1 MSGQARASGGHA
13 SQGMG
18 EPRPEIRARLDAI
31 HEDLEEATRRQAGYP
46 ANLVYDYSALTPFL
60 RYSLNNIGD
69 PFHESNYQVNTRAIE
84 REVVATFADLVRLPQ
99 EEAWGYVTSG
109 GTEGNMYGLYLA
121 RKLHPEGIVY
131 FSQDTHYSV
140 LKNLSVLNMR
150 NIMIKSQE
158 NGELDYDDLH
168 ETVRIHR
175 DTPVIVMANIGTTMK
190 GAIDDLTRV
199 KAIFEDLAIT
209 NHYVHA
215 DAALSGLIL
224 PFVDD
229 PQPYGF
235 DEGIDSISLSG
246 HKVIGAP
253 LPCGVVLTKSD
264 YVNTV
269 ARSVEYLGTLDTT
282 VPGSRSGFTPLI
294 LWYALEHYGLDGLR
308 TLVGDMLDTAAYAV
322 ERFNARGIPAWRN
335 RNSVTVVFPR
345 PAEEVVQAWQLAPLG
360 DIAHVI
366 TMPHVTRGMVDEIVD
381 ACAGS
386 GSATAT

>member
-1 MSGQARASGGHA
+1 
-13 SQGMG
+13 MG
-18 EPRPEIRARLDAI
+18 EPRPATRARLDAL
-31 HEDLEEATRRQAGYP
+31 HDALEEVTQRQAGYP
-46 ANLVYDYSALTPFL
+46 ANLAYDYSALTPFL

-84 REVVATFADLVRLPQ
+84 REVVATFADLMHLPAA
-99 EEAWGYVTSG
+99 EAWGYVTSG

-121 RKLHPEGIVY
+121 RKLHPDGIVY

-158 NGELDYDDLH
+158 NGELDYDDLY

-199 KAIFEDLAIT
+199 RGILEDLAIT
-209 NHYVHA
+209 NHYIHA

-224 PFVDD
+224 PFVED

-235 DEGIDSISLSG
+235 DAGIDSVSLSG

-253 LPCGVVLTKSD
+253 LPCGVVLTKND
-264 YVNTV
+264 YVNRV

-308 TLVGDMLDTAAYAV
+308 TLVGGMLDTAAYAV
-322 ERFNARGIPAWRN
+322 ERFKEKGVPAWRN

-345 PAEEVVQAWQLAPLG
+345 PAEAIVQAWQLAPLG

-366 TMPHVTRGMVDEIVD
+366 TMPHVTRAMVDDIVD

-386 GSATAT
+386 SGATET

>member
-1 MSGQARASGGHA
+1 MSGQPRASRGHA

-18 EPRPEIRARLDAI
+18 EPRPATRARLDAL
-31 HEDLEEATRRQAGYP
+31 HQTLEEATQRQAGYP
-46 ANLVYDYSALTPFL
+46 ANLAYDYSALTPFL

-84 REVVATFADLVRLPQ
+84 REVVATFADLMHLPAD
-99 EEAWGYVTSG
+99 EAWGYVTSG

-121 RKLHPEGIVY
+121 RKLHPDGIVY

-158 NGELDYDDLH
+158 NGELDYDDLY

-199 KAIFEDLAIT
+199 RGILEDLAIT
-209 NHYVHA
+209 NHYIHA

-224 PFVDD
+224 PFVED

-235 DEGIDSISLSG
+235 DAGIDSISLSG

-253 LPCGVVLTKSD
+253 LPCGVVLTKND

-308 TLVGDMLDTAAYAV
+308 TLVGGMLDTAAYAV
-322 ERFNARGIPAWRN
+322 ERFNERGIPAWRN

-345 PAEEVVQAWQLAPLG
+345 PAEELVQAWQLAPLG

-366 TMPHVTRGMVDEIVD
+366 TMPHVTRAMVDDIVD
-381 ACAGS
+381 ACS
-386 GSATAT
+386 GSSGSTET

>member
-1 MSGQARASGGHA
+1 
-13 SQGMG
+13 MG
-18 EPRPEIRARLDAI
+18 EPRPETRARLDAL
-31 HEDLEEATRRQAGYP
+31 HQALEEATQRQAGYP
-46 ANLVYDYSALTPFL
+46 ANLAYDYSALTPFL

-69 PFHESNYQVNTRAIE
+69 PFHESNYQVNTRDIE

-121 RKLHPEGIVY
+121 RKLHPDGIVY

-158 NGELDYDDLH
+158 NGELDYDDLY

-199 KAIFEDLAIT
+199 NAILEDLAIT

-235 DEGIDSISLSG
+235 DAGIDSISLSG

-308 TLVGDMLDTAAYAV
+308 TLVGEMLDTAAYAV

-345 PAEEVVQAWQLAPLG
+345 PAEEIVQAWQLAPLG

-366 TMPHVTRGMVDEIVD
+366 TMPHVTRAMVDEIVD

-386 GSATAT
+386 SGATET

>member
-1 MSGQARASGGHA
+1 
-13 SQGMG
+13 MG
-18 EPRPEIRARLDAI
+18 APRPEIRARLDSLQQAL
-31 HEDLEEATRRQAGYP
+31 EDTSGRQAGYP

-69 PFHESNYQVNTRAIE
+69 PFHESNYQVNTRDIE
-84 REVVATFADLVRLPQ
+84 REVVAAFADLVRLPR

-121 RKLHPEGIVY
+121 RKLHPDGIVY

-150 NIMIKSQE
+150 NIMIKSQQ
-158 NGELDYDDLH
+158 NGELDYDDLY

-175 DTPVIVMANIGTTMK
+175 DTPVIIMANIGTTMK
-190 GAIDDLTRV
+190 GAIDDLARV
-199 KAIFEDLAIT
+199 QAIFEDLAIT
-209 NHYVHA
+209 NHYIHA

-235 DEGIDSISLSG
+235 DAGIDSISLSG

-253 LPCGVVLTKSD
+253 LPCGVVLTKRD

-294 LWYALEHYGLDGLR
+294 LWYALEHYGHEGLR
-308 TLVGDMLDTAAYAV
+308 GLVGNMLDMAAYAV
-322 ERFNARGIPAWRN
+322 ERFNERGIPAWRN

-345 PAEEVVQAWQLAPLG
+345 PADEVVQAWQLAPLG

-366 TMPHVTRGMVDEIVD
+366 TMPHVTRAMVDEIVD
-381 ACAGS
+381 ACARSS
-386 GSATAT
+386 GSTET

>member
-1 MSGQARASGGHA
+1 
-13 SQGMG
+13 MG
-18 EPRPEIRARLDAI
+18 TPRPETRARLEALQQA
-31 HEDLEEATRRQAGYP
+31 LEQATQRQAGFP
-46 ANLVYDYSALTPFL
+46 GNLVYDYSALTPFL

-69 PFHESNYQVNTRAIE
+69 PFHESNYRINTRSIE

-121 RKLHPEGIVY
+121 RKLHPDGIVY

-158 NGELDYDDLH
+158 NGELDYDDLY

-199 KAIFEDLAIT
+199 RAILEDLVIT

-224 PFVDD
+224 PFVED

-235 DEGIDSISLSG
+235 DAGVDSISLSG
-246 HKVIGAP
+246 HKLIGAP
-253 LPCGVVLTKSD
+253 LPCGVVLTKAE
-264 YVNTV
+264 YVNAV
-269 ARSVEYLGTLDTT
+269 ARSIEFLGTLDTT
-282 VPGSRSGFTPLI
+282 VPGSRNGFTPLI
-294 LWYALEHYGLDGLR
+294 LWYALEHYGLEGLR
-308 TLVGDMLDTAAYAV
+308 QLVAGMLDTAKYAV
-322 ERFNARGIPAWRN
+322 KRFNEQDIPAWRN

-345 PAEEVVQAWQLAPLG
+345 PADEILRRWQLPPLG
-360 DIAHVI
+360 DIAHII
-366 TMPHVTRGMVDEIVD
+366 TMPHVTRAMVDEIVD
-381 ACAGS
+381 ACAQSKGS
-386 GSATAT
+386 TER

>member
-1 MSGQARASGGHA
+1 MEA
-13 SQGMG
+13 
-18 EPRPEIRARLDAI
+18 PRPRTRARLDALQ
-31 HEDLEEATRRQAGYP
+31 ETLEEATQQQAGYP

-60 RYSLNNIGD
+60 RYSLNNVGD
-69 PFHESNYQVNTRAIE
+69 PFHESNYQINTRSFE
-84 REVVATFADLVRLPQ
+84 REVVATFADLMRLPG
-99 EEAWGYVTSG
+99 ESAWGYVTSG

-121 RKLHPEGIVY
+121 RKLHPNGIVY

-175 DTPVIVMANIGTTMK
+175 DTPVVIMANIGTTMK
-190 GAIDDLTRV
+190 GAVDDLGRV
-199 KAIFEDLAIT
+199 NAILEDLAIT
-209 NHYVHA
+209 NRYIHA

-229 PQPYGF
+229 PQPFGF
-235 DEGIDSISLSG
+235 DAGIDSASLSG
-246 HKVIGAP
+246 HKLVGAP
-253 LPCGVVLTKSD
+253 LPCGVVLTKRE
-264 YVNTV
+264 YVNAV
-269 ARSVEYLGTLDTT
+269 ARSVEYVGTLDTT
-282 VPGSRSGFTPLI
+282 LPGSRNGFTPLI

-308 TLVGDMLDTAAYAV
+308 TLVAGMLDVAAYAV
-322 ERFNARGIPAWRN
+322 ERFNERGIPAWRN

-345 PAEEVVQAWQLAPLG
+345 PAEEIVQAWQLAPLG

-366 TMPHVTRGMVDEIVD
+366 TMPHVTRDMVDEIVE
-381 ACAGS
+381 ACA
-386 GSATAT
+386 AAR

>member
-1 MSGQARASGGHA
+1 MSGENAP
-13 SQGMG
+13 QGMG
-18 EPRPEIRARLDAI
+18 APRPETRARLDALQQA
-31 HEDLEEATRRQAGYP
+31 LEETSRRQAGYP
-46 ANLVYDYSALTPFL
+46 ANLAYDYSALTPFL
-60 RYSLNNIGD
+60 QYSLNNIGD
-69 PFHESNYQVNTRAIE
+69 PFHESNYAINSRAFE
-84 REVVATFADLVRLPQ
+84 REVIAAFANLMHLPA
-99 EEAWGYVTSG
+99 EAAWGYVTSG

-121 RKLHPEGIVY
+121 RKLHPDGIVF

-158 NGELDYDDLH
+158 NGELDYDDLF

-190 GAIDDLTRV
+190 GAIDDLGRV
-199 KAIFEDLAIT
+199 RAILEDLAIAS
-209 NHYVHA
+209 HYIHA
-215 DAALSGLIL
+215 DAALSGMIL

-235 DEGIDSISLSG
+235 DAGIDSVSLSG

-253 LPCGVVLTKSD
+253 LPCGVVLTKRE
-264 YVNTV
+264 YVNAV

-308 TLVGDMLDTAAYAV
+308 RLVGDMLDMAAYAV
-322 ERFNARGIPAWRN
+322 ERFNENGIPAWRN
-335 RNSVTVVFPR
+335 HNSVTVVFPR
-345 PAEEVVQAWQLAPLG
+345 PSEEVVRRWQLAPLG

-366 TMPHVTRGMVDEIVD
+366 TMPHITRETVDEIVD
-381 ACAGS
+381 ACATDAGS
-386 GSATAT
+386 TRT

>member
-1 MSGQARASGGHA
+1 MSGENAPK
-13 SQGMG
+13 GMG
-18 EPRPEIRARLDAI
+18 APRPETRARLDALQQA
-31 HEDLEEATRRQAGYP
+31 LEETSRRQAGYP
-46 ANLVYDYSALTPFL
+46 ANLAYDYSALTPFL
-60 RYSLNNIGD
+60 QYSLNNIGD
-69 PFHESNYQVNTRAIE
+69 PFRESNYAINSRAFE
-84 REVVATFADLVRLPQ
+84 REVIAAFANLMHLPA
-99 EEAWGYVTSG
+99 EAAWGYVTSG

-121 RKLHPEGIVY
+121 RKLHPDGIVF

-158 NGELDYDDLH
+158 NGELDYDDLY

-190 GAIDDLTRV
+190 GAIDDLGRV
-199 KAIFEDLAIT
+199 RGILEDLAIT
-209 NHYVHA
+209 SHYIHA
-215 DAALSGLIL
+215 DAALSGMIL

-235 DEGIDSISLSG
+235 DAGIDSVSLSG

-253 LPCGVVLTKSD
+253 LPCGVVLTKRE
-264 YVNTV
+264 YVNAV

-308 TLVGDMLDTAAYAV
+308 RLVGAMLDMAAYAV
-322 ERFNARGIPAWRN
+322 ERFNEKGIPAWRN

-345 PAEEVVQAWQLAPLG
+345 PSEEVVRRWQLAPLG

-366 TMPHVTRGMVDEIVD
+366 TMPHVTRETVDEIVD
-381 ACAGS
+381 TCAADS
-386 GSATAT
+386 GSTQT

>member
-1 MSGQARASGGHA
+1 
-13 SQGMG
+13 MG
-18 EPRPEIRARLDAI
+18 APRPETRARLDAL
-31 HEDLEEATRRQAGYP
+31 HQALEEATERQAGYP
-46 ANLVYDYSALTPFL
+46 ANLVYDYSPLTPFL
-60 RYSLNNIGD
+60 RYSLNNVGD
-69 PFHESNYQVNTRAIE
+69 PFHESNYQVNTRDIE
-84 REVVATFADLVRLPQ
+84 REVVAAFADLVRLPR

-121 RKLHPEGIVY
+121 RKLHPDGIVY

-158 NGELDYDDLH
+158 NGELEYDDLY

-190 GAIDDLTRV
+190 GAIDDLGRV
-199 KAIFEDLAIT
+199 NATLDDLAIT
-209 NHYVHA
+209 NHYIHA

-224 PFVDD
+224 PFVED

-235 DEGIDSISLSG
+235 DAGIDSISLSG

-264 YVNTV
+264 YVHTV

-308 TLVGDMLDTAAYAV
+308 TLVQDMLHTAAYAV
-322 ERFNARGIPAWRN
+322 ERFNEKGIPAWRN

-345 PAEEVVQAWQLAPLG
+345 PAEEIVQAWQLAPLN

-366 TMPHVTRGMVDEIVD
+366 TMPHVTREMVDEVVD
-381 ACAGS
+381 ACARS
-386 GSATAT
+386 SDSTET

>member
-1 MSGQARASGGHA
+1 MSGENA

-18 EPRPEIRARLDAI
+18 APRPETRARLDA
-31 HEDLEEATRRQAGYP
+31 LQQAMEETSRRQAGYP
-46 ANLVYDYSALTPFL
+46 ANLAYDYSALTPFL
-60 RYSLNNIGD
+60 QYSLNNIGD
-69 PFHESNYQVNTRAIE
+69 PFHESNYAINSRAFE
-84 REVVATFADLVRLPQ
+84 REVIAAFANLMHLPA
-99 EEAWGYVTSG
+99 EAAWGYVTSG

-121 RKLHPEGIVY
+121 RKLHPDGIVF

-158 NGELDYDDLH
+158 SGELDYDDLY
-168 ETVRIHR
+168 ETLRIHR

-190 GAIDDLTRV
+190 GAIDDLGRV
-199 KAIFEDLAIT
+199 RAILEDLAIT
-209 NHYVHA
+209 SHYIHA
-215 DAALSGLIL
+215 DAALSGMIL

-235 DEGIDSISLSG
+235 DAGIDSVSLSG

-253 LPCGVVLTKSD
+253 LPCGVVLTKRE
-264 YVNTV
+264 YVNAV

-294 LWYALEHYGLDGLR
+294 LWYALEHYRLDGLR
-308 TLVGDMLDTAAYAV
+308 RLVGDMLDTAAYAV
-322 ERFNARGIPAWRN
+322 ERFNENGIPAWRN

-345 PAEEVVQAWQLAPLG
+345 PSEEVVRRWQLAPLG

-366 TMPHVTRGMVDEIVD
+366 TMPHVTRETVDEIVD
-381 ACAGS
+381 ACVADAGS
-386 GSATAT
+386 APT

>member
-1 MSGQARASGGHA
+1 MSGRPHA

-18 EPRPEIRARLDAI
+18 APRPETRARLDALQQA
-31 HEDLEEATRRQAGYP
+31 LEEATQGQAGYP
-46 ANLVYDYSALTPFL
+46 ANLAYDYSALTPFL
-60 RYSLNNIGD
+60 GYSLNNIGD

-84 REVVATFADLVRLPQ
+84 REVVATFAELMHLPTD
-99 EEAWGYVTSG
+99 EAWGYVTSG

-121 RKLHPEGIVY
+121 RKLHPDGIVY

-150 NIMIKSQE
+150 NVMIKSQE
-158 NGELDYDDLH
+158 SGELDYDDLY
-168 ETVRIHR
+168 ETARIHR

-190 GAIDDLTRV
+190 GAVDDLTQVRT
-199 KAIFEDLAIT
+199 IFEDLAIT
-209 NHYVHA
+209 NHYIHA

-235 DEGIDSISLSG
+235 DAGIDSVSLSG

-308 TLVGDMLDTAAYAV
+308 ELVGGMLDTAAYAV
-322 ERFNARGIPAWRN
+322 ERFNERGVPAWRN

-345 PAEEVVQAWQLAPLG
+345 PAEAIVQAWQLAPLG

-366 TMPHVTRGMVDEIVD
+366 TMPHVTRAMVDEIVD
-381 ACAGS
+381 ACAQSS
-386 GSATAT
+386 GSTQT

>member
-1 MSGQARASGGHA
+1 
-13 SQGMG
+13 MG
-18 EPRPEIRARLDAI
+18 APRPETRSRLDSLQQA
-31 HEDLEEATRRQAGYP
+31 LEETSQRQAGYP

-69 PFHESNYQVNTRAIE
+69 PFHESNYQVNTRDIE
-84 REVVATFADLVRLPQ
+84 REVVAAFADLVRLPR

-121 RKLHPEGIVY
+121 RKLHPDGIVY

-150 NIMIKSQE
+150 NIMIKSQQ

-175 DTPVIVMANIGTTMK
+175 DTPVIVMANIGTTMT
-190 GAIDDLTRV
+190 GAVDDLSRV
-199 KAIFEDLAIT
+199 RAIFEDLAIT
-209 NHYVHA
+209 NHYIHA

-235 DEGIDSISLSG
+235 DAGIDSIALSG

-253 LPCGVVLTKSD
+253 LPCGVVLTKRD

-294 LWYALEHYGLDGLR
+294 LWYALEHYGHEGLR
-308 TLVGDMLDTAAYAV
+308 GLVGDMLDMAAYAV
-322 ERFNARGIPAWRN
+322 ERFNERGIPAWRN

-345 PAEEVVQAWQLAPLG
+345 PPDEVVQAWQLAPLG

-366 TMPHVTRGMVDEIVD
+366 TMPHVTRAMVDEIVE

-386 GSATAT
+386 SGSTET

>member
-1 MSGQARASGGHA
+1 MSGENAPK
-13 SQGMG
+13 GMG
-18 EPRPEIRARLDAI
+18 APRPETRARLDALQQA
-31 HEDLEEATRRQAGYP
+31 LEETSRRQAGYP
-46 ANLVYDYSALTPFL
+46 ANLAYDYSALTPFL
-60 RYSLNNIGD
+60 QYSLNNIGD
-69 PFHESNYQVNTRAIE
+69 PFHESNYAINSRAFE
-84 REVVATFADLVRLPQ
+84 REVIAAFANLMHLPA
-99 EEAWGYVTSG
+99 EDAWGYVTSG

-121 RKLHPEGIVY
+121 RKLHPDGIVF

-158 NGELDYDDLH
+158 NGELDYDDLY

-175 DTPVIVMANIGTTMK
+175 DTPVIVMANVGTTMK
-190 GAIDDLTRV
+190 GAIDDLGRV
-199 KAIFEDLAIT
+199 RAILEDLAIT
-209 NHYVHA
+209 SHYIHA
-215 DAALSGLIL
+215 DAALSGMIL

-235 DEGIDSISLSG
+235 DAGIDSVSLSG

-253 LPCGVVLTKSD
+253 LPCGVVLTKRE
-264 YVNTV
+264 YVNAV

-308 TLVGDMLDTAAYAV
+308 RLVGGMLDMAAYAV
-322 ERFNARGIPAWRN
+322 ERFNENGIPAWRN

-345 PAEEVVQAWQLAPLG
+345 PSEEVVRRWQLAPLG

-366 TMPHVTRGMVDEIVD
+366 TMPHVTRETVGEIVD
-381 ACAGS
+381 ACATDAGS
-386 GSATAT
+386 TRT

>member
-1 MSGQARASGGHA
+1 MSGENAPK
-13 SQGMG
+13 GMG
-18 EPRPEIRARLDAI
+18 APRPETRARLDALQQA
-31 HEDLEEATRRQAGYP
+31 LEETSRRQAGYP
-46 ANLVYDYSALTPFL
+46 ANLAYDYSALTPFL
-60 RYSLNNIGD
+60 QYSLNNIGD
-69 PFHESNYQVNTRAIE
+69 PFHESNYAINSRAFE
-84 REVVATFADLVRLPQ
+84 REVIAAFANLMHLPA
-99 EEAWGYVTSG
+99 EDAWGYVTSG

-121 RKLHPEGIVY
+121 RKLHPDGIVF

-158 NGELDYDDLH
+158 NGELDYDDLY

-190 GAIDDLTRV
+190 GAIDDLGRV
-199 KAIFEDLAIT
+199 RAILEDLAIT
-209 NHYVHA
+209 SHYIHA
-215 DAALSGLIL
+215 DAALSGMIL

-235 DEGIDSISLSG
+235 DAGIDSVSLSG

-253 LPCGVVLTKSD
+253 LPCGVVLTKRE
-264 YVNTV
+264 YVNAV

-308 TLVGDMLDTAAYAV
+308 RLVADMLDMAAYAV
-322 ERFNARGIPAWRN
+322 ERFNENGIPAWRN

-345 PAEEVVQAWQLAPLG
+345 PSEEVVRRWQLAPLD
-360 DIAHVI
+360 DIAHII
-366 TMPHVTRGMVDEIVD
+366 TMHVTRETVDEIVD
-381 ACAGS
+381 ACAADAGS
-386 GSATAT
+386 TRT

>member
-1 MSGQARASGGHA
+1 MSGENAPK
-13 SQGMG
+13 GMG
-18 EPRPEIRARLDAI
+18 APRPETRARLDALQQA
-31 HEDLEEATRRQAGYP
+31 LEETSRRQAGYP
-46 ANLVYDYSALTPFL
+46 ANLAYDYSALTPFL
-60 RYSLNNIGD
+60 QYSLNNIGD
-69 PFHESNYQVNTRAIE
+69 PFHESNYAINSRAFE
-84 REVVATFADLVRLPQ
+84 REVIAAFADLMRLPA
-99 EEAWGYVTSG
+99 EAAWGYVTSG

-121 RKLHPEGIVY
+121 RKLHPDGIVF

-158 NGELDYDDLH
+158 NGELDYDDLY

-190 GAIDDLTRV
+190 GAIDDLARV
-199 KAIFEDLAIT
+199 RAILEDLAIT
-209 NHYVHA
+209 SHYIHA
-215 DAALSGLIL
+215 DAALSGMIL
-224 PFVDD
+224 PFIDD

-235 DEGIDSISLSG
+235 DAGIDSVSLSG

-253 LPCGVVLTKSD
+253 LPCGVVLTKRE
-264 YVNTV
+264 YVNAV

-308 TLVGDMLDTAAYAV
+308 RLVGDMLDMAAYAV
-322 ERFNARGIPAWRN
+322 ERFNESGIPAWRN

-345 PAEEVVQAWQLAPLG
+345 PSEEVVRRWQLAPLG

-366 TMPHVTRGMVDEIVD
+366 TMPHVTRETVDEIVD
-381 ACAGS
+381 ACAADAGS
-386 GSATAT
+386 TRT

>member
-1 MSGQARASGGHA
+1 MSGENAPK
-13 SQGMG
+13 GMG
-18 EPRPEIRARLDAI
+18 APRPETRARLDALQQA
-31 HEDLEEATRRQAGYP
+31 LEETSRRQAGYP
-46 ANLVYDYSALTPFL
+46 ANLAYDYSALTPFL
-60 RYSLNNIGD
+60 QYSLNNIGD
-69 PFHESNYQVNTRAIE
+69 PFHESNYAINSRAFE
-84 REVVATFADLVRLPQ
+84 REVIAAFANLMHLPA
-99 EEAWGYVTSG
+99 EAAWGYVTSG

-121 RKLHPEGIVY
+121 RKLHPDGIVF

-158 NGELDYDDLH
+158 NGELDYDDLF

-190 GAIDDLTRV
+190 GAIDDLGRV
-199 KAIFEDLAIT
+199 RAILEDLAIT
-209 NHYVHA
+209 SHYIHA
-215 DAALSGLIL
+215 DAALSGMIL

-235 DEGIDSISLSG
+235 DAGIDSVSLSG

-253 LPCGVVLTKSD
+253 LPCGVVLTKRE
-264 YVNTV
+264 YVNAV

-294 LWYALEHYGLDGLR
+294 LWYALEHYGVDGLR
-308 TLVGDMLDTAAYAV
+308 QLVGDMLDMAAYAV
-322 ERFNARGIPAWRN
+322 ERFNESGIPAWRN

-345 PAEEVVQAWQLAPLG
+345 PSEEVVRRWQLAPLG

-366 TMPHVTRGMVDEIVD
+366 TMPHVTRETVDELVD
-381 ACAGS
+381 ACAADAGS
-386 GSATAT
+386 TRT

>member
-1 MSGQARASGGHA
+1 M
-13 SQGMG
+13 
-18 EPRPEIRARLDAI
+18 
-31 HEDLEEATRRQAGYP
+31 EEATQRQAGYP

-69 PFHESNYQVNTRAIE
+69 PFHESNYQVNTRDIE

-121 RKLHPEGIVY
+121 RKLHPDGIVY

-199 KAIFEDLAIT
+199 NAIFEDLAIT

-235 DEGIDSISLSG
+235 DAGIDSISLSG

-308 TLVGDMLDTAAYAV
+308 RLVGDMLDTAAYAV

-366 TMPHVTRGMVDEIVD
+366 TMPHVTRAMVDEIVD
-381 ACAGS
+381 ACAQS
-386 GSATAT
+386 GDSTETLRGLQ